1 MENFGGYGHS
11 LKGAEMYTDELRHHG
26 IKGQKWGRRRFQNA
40 DGSLTSAGR
49 QRYAVDIDGSKE
61 RVTRAKQKVSAL
73 KDYRLRKKA
82 LKEIE
87 WEKRKLSDEKVKDKL
102 NGETKPKS
110 KHRLNLEQKYRER
123 GMSAEEA
130 EIAAYKRARTEKII
144 AGLAGATIASAAAIV
159 AYKHYKNTVDSVIK
173 PGTLLQ
179 NINRDGE
186 DGIKDAFYFSMNK
199 SDNKKYAGQ
208 YANQIMNDGYD
219 AYETKISVNKA
230 LRVASPKTAKKAL
243 SEMIQNEHYRDLIK
257 KRLFNDHTLLCEWG
271 DSCAPVYSKALASL
285 NKGTVDKNVYDAF
298 NISLSTRHNTELN
311 KKFYTLLKSKGYD
324 VIMDMND
331 KKYSGYST
339 KSPMIAFG
347 IGQKAAVSYVKLL
360 AHKPAF
366 DLAVA
371 VDRET
376 KTKEAL
382 KKIARLTL
390 PLATVSLAAPI
401 SAAIART
408 KQRDKIV
415 AEYRKEHPNTKL
427 SYNEILDN
435 YYRK

>member
-1 MENFGGYGHS
+1 M
-11 LKGAEMYTDELRHHG
+11 DRELQHHG

-49 QRYAVDIDGSKE
+49 QRYGVDIDGAKE

-82 LKEIE
+82 LDETK

-186 DGIKDAFYFSMNK
+186 TGIKDAFYFSMNK
-199 SDNKKYAGQ
+199 SDNRRYRGLYGGQ
-208 YANQIMNDGYD
+208 ILSDGNSVHETQI
-219 AYETKISVNKA
+219 AVRKA
-230 LRVASPKTAKKAL
+230 LNVASPRNAQKAL
-243 SEMIQNEHYRDLIK
+243 SEMAQNEHHRSLLFERLREWQLAFHKQGDPRAPLFDKAVVSLIDG
-257 KRLFNDHTLLCEWG
+257 R
-271 DSCAPVYSKALASL
+271 
-285 NKGTVDKNVYDAF
+285 VDKNAYDAF
-298 NISLSTRHNTELN
+298 NITLVGNHSTELN
-311 KKFYTLLKSKGYD
+311 KKFFDLLKSKGYSA
-324 VIMDMND
+324 IMDMND

-339 KSPMIAFG
+339 KNPMIAFDVG
-347 IGQKAAVSYVKLL
+347 KKVAVSGIQKLDRMTVRSL
-360 AHKPAF
+360 EMSESHK
-366 DLAVA
+366 LW
-371 VDRET
+371 
-376 KTKEAL
+376 TKECL
-382 KKIARLTL
+382 KKIARLAL
-390 PLATVSLAAPI
+390 PTAAISLTAPI
-401 SAAIART
+401 TAAAIRPIARD
-408 KQRDKIV
+408 RIV
-415 AEYRKEHPNTKL
+415 ADYRKEHPNTKL

-435 YYRK
+435 YYSE